1 MKKHFLSSKSF
12 SVLIMLVIVCMMVA
26 ALLPAAAQAESSSIE
41 VVGKAYS
48 FDKDNKYLISKAEA
62 FALTDGTALT
72 YGNFFIK
79 TDVVEQSEKNGVVS
93 FLVNDDSLDFYYT
106 YDDSKLNAPDTEWHL
121 TSDSCAEFDGENLPC
136 KIQKGLIL
144 LQTSIDRKNWITAKY
159 IEDAFDNTPIQN
171 DSFYSATDIQLI
183 NGCYYRVI
191 VAYELAKKV
200 EDANWFQ
207 SITNQQEYE
216 RHAELYE
223 FYACNDSVKEEAPGN
238 TKRFSL
244 GTKART
250 KNYAGYYGT
259 QDIVSTDF
267 HYGWDLGEF
276 FISGHTST
284 AIDADG
290 NVVILKNVGDEVV
303 LWFNLRQNLNALN
316 NNPKLSITN
325 DKEWYD
331 QYFETG
337 KTDSGKGVLII
348 RQRDYEN
355 VLHAPVI
362 YTNYL
367 EANAT
372 VGADTKVRFFEEG
385 DYEVALDYQI
395 TKDKIFDQSSHYRI
409 FFKFSVRNG
418 NCMVYP
424 LDVGTGAELTNSS
437 LTENGFTLD
446 MAKSRYLDIS
456 VKREMLTETVDGI
469 VEDTR
474 FNKTVKDGDAFT
486 EEGIYTITVSNQ
498 YTGQLTTKKIYVGT
512 NLLLKAYMTTGL
524 SIPEIKDLVAQGA
537 TIDEMG
543 VIHLASP
550 EQFADETG
558 DSVPAMTQPDT
569 RTAESQEATEN
580 TDSDQ
585 KSTINPLP
593 IILAALGIVAVV
605 IGVMVFLKKKRKTV
619 EPNVS
624 QNEEAQK

>member
-1 MKKHFLSSKSF
+1 MGRSFKTYKKI
-12 SVLIMLVIVCMMVA
+12 SVLIVLLIASMMIWS
-26 ALLPAAAQAESSSIE
+26 LFPSTAQAESSRIE

-72 YGNFFIK
+72 YGNFYIK
-79 TDVVEQSEKNGVVS
+79 TDVIEQTEKNGVAS
-93 FLVNDDSLDFYYT
+93 FLVKDDSLDFYYT
-106 YDDSKLNAPDTEWHL
+106 YGDSKLNAPDTEWHL
-121 TSDSCAEFDGENLPC
+121 TSDNCSEIDGVKQPC
-136 KIQKGLIL
+136 KVQKGLIV
-144 LQTSIDRKNWITAKY
+144 LQTSIDKKNWITAKY
-159 IEDAFDNTPIQN
+159 IENAFDSTPIQN
-171 DSFYSATDIQLI
+171 DAIYSATDVQLI

-200 EDANWFQ
+200 EDASWFQ

-216 RHAELYE
+216 RHAEVYE
-223 FYACNDSVKEEAPGN
+223 FYACNDSVKETAPSN

-250 KNYAGYYGT
+250 KNFAGYYGT

-284 AIDADG
+284 TKDADG
-290 NVVILKNVGDEVV
+290 NTVFLKNVGDEVA

-316 NNPKLSITN
+316 NNAKLSITN

-355 VLHAPVI
+355 VLHDPVI

-372 VGADTKVRFFEEG
+372 VGADTKVKFFEEG

-395 TKDKIFDQSSHYRI
+395 TKDKLFDQSSHYRI

-424 LDVGTGAELTNSS
+424 LDVGTGAELTNSA

-456 VKREMLTETVDGI
+456 VKREILTETVDGL

-524 SIPEIKDLVAQGA
+524 SIPEIKELVAQGA

-550 EQFADETG
+550 GQSTENIG
-558 DSVPAMTQPDT
+558 DSIPAMTQSDT
-569 RTAESQEATEN
+569 RTTESQEVSEN
-580 TDSDQ
+580 KDSDN
-585 KSTINPLP
+585 KTPINPWP
-593 IILAALGIVAVV
+593 IIIAILGSLAVAGVV
-605 IGVMVFLKKKRKTV
+605 IVVLMKKKKTTA
-619 EPNVS
+619 PTDS
-624 QNEEAQK
+624 QNEEA